1 MPHTPFDR
9 HVERMVSSIQQSQE
23 ERLWHRR
30 IVSLYTWM
38 SRFKEHPTEPFVGSG
53 NLHQE
58 DAELRAFK
66 KRIKDLEEEKE
77 FLKKASARQ
86 LENRSLLEQIRRIH
100 EASRGT
106 YGSKKITH
114 EVNRKSDEQFNHKRI
129 ERIMRENGI
138 QSKVRKKYKAAT
150 NSKHSLPAAENIL
163 NRDFKADRPGQKMV
177 SDITYIP
184 TDEGWLCLAGVMDLC
199 GNKIVGI
206 SMDERM
212 TKELVIAALKDA
224 VRHTR
229 STEGCIL
236 HSDRGSQYC
245 SLDYQALAKEHGFI
259 SSMSR
264 KGNCW
269 DNAPMESFWG
279 KLKQEWLNEQHFRTR
294 EEARSAVFEYIW
306 IFYNRKRIHEAN
318 GCLTPEDYYRRHQ
331 TDLKAA

>member
-1 MPHTPFDR
+1 MIR
-9 HVERMVSSIQQSQE
+9 Y
-23 ERLWHRR
+23 
-30 IVSLYTWM
+30 LYM
-38 SRFKEHPTEPFVGSG
+38 E
-53 NLHQE
+53 Q
-58 DAELRAFK
+58 
-66 KRIKDLEEEKE
+66 
-77 FLKKASARQ
+77 
-86 LENRSLLEQIRRIH
+86 NRSRYRTAKMAQWLQVSKSGYYAWRKRSKSLRSTENEALLKEIIQIH
-100 EASRGT
+100 EASRNT
-106 YGSKKITH
+106 YGGRKITH
-114 EVNRKSDEQFNHKRI
+114 EINRKSEKPVNHKRV

-138 QSKVRKKYKAAT
+138 RSKSYKKYKATT
-150 NSKHSLPAAENIL
+150 NSRHSLPVAENIL
-163 NRDFKADRPGQKMV
+163 NRNFDADRPGQKMV

-184 TDEGWLCLAGVMDLC
+184 TDEGWLYLAGVMDLC

-206 SMDERM
+206 SMDGRM

-224 VRHTR
+224 ICQTKA
-229 STEGCIL
+229 TEGCIL

-279 KLKQEWLNEQHFRTR
+279 KLKQEWLNEQHFHTR

-318 GCLTPEDYYRRHQ
+318 GYLTPEEYYRIHQ
-331 TDLKAA
+331 TDLKVA